1 MYKELCDQLLN
12 QWVGW
17 SITESKLGH
26 CLRSMNGP
34 VEMITKDSGTEI
46 TITFIMCLLYDWFSV
61 KYFF

>member
-1 MYKELCDQLLN
+1 
-12 QWVGW
+12 
-17 SITESKLGH
+17 
-26 CLRSMNGP
+26 MNGL

>member
-26 CLRSMNGP
+26 CLRRINGP
-34 VEMITKDSGTEI
+34 VETIIKDSGTEI
-46 TITFIMCLLYDWFSV
+46 TIATIST
-61 KYFF
+61 